1 MTHWNI
7 LLEPE
12 TDGQFT
18 ATVAELPTV
27 KTTAISRQ
35 TALDEIKQMLSQRL
49 SDIEVVPVS
58 IPTVNTENPWAKF
71 NGIFKDDPDFEEI
84 VKEMRAERESEL

>member
-1 MTHWNI
+1 MANWNI

-27 KTTAISRQ
+27 KVTANSRQ
-35 TALDEIKQMLSQRL
+35 TALDEIKQMLSKRL
-49 SDIEVVPVS
+49 SDVEVVSVS
-58 IPTVNTENPWAKF
+58 IPTEDPWIKF
-71 NGIFKDDPDFEEI
+71 AGIFKDNPYFDEI
-84 VKEMRAERESEL
+84 VREMRAEREEEEE